1 MYEQT
6 PNSDYSLTTQFS
18 IWDRKFLLKY
28 LVSGLSPWDFERES
42 FKSKSDPQYKVLM
55 VDGNFPIY
63 KKEGYTLGTWTNQEY
78 WYDLLDNNT
87 KKQIFNLQK

>member
-1 MYEQT
+1 
-6 PNSDYSLTTQFS
+6 
-18 IWDRKFLLKY
+18 
-28 LVSGLSPWDFERES
+28 
-42 FKSKSDPQYKVLM
+42 M